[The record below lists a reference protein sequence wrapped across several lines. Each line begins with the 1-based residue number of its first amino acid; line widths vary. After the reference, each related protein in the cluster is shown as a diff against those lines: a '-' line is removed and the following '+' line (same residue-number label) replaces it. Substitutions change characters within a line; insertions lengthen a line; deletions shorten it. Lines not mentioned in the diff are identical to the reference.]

1 IGLVVLTGGVF
12 RQRDAAGLAAAAR
25 TVRHDAVLA
34 PLLARAE
41 VRVDSESVL
50 APAGLLAA
58 HGREVAAGGLLAEHL
73 TG

>member
-1 IGLVVLTGGVF
+1 MLTGGVF